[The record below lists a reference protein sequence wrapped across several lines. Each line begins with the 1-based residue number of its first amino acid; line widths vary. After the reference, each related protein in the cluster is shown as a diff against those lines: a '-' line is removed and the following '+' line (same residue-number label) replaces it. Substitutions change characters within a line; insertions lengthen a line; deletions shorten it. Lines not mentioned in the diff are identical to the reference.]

1 MWKTMSDFFVT
12 VKPYLDHYGYWALF
26 GAILLED
33 FGLPMPGETLLIASA
48 LLASQGKMGIV
59 PLLLTACIAAVTG
72 DNIGYAIGRFGGRR
86 LVLRYGRYVLITEE
100 RLQRA
105 EGFFRRYGGAVVLMA
120 RFFAVLRQL
129 NGIVA
134 GTAKMSWRRF
144 LAYNMLGA
152 ALWVGFWGMLFY
164 KLGEKAV
171 RFGAGINKLEF
182 LLIFGVIAVLVI
194 LAVHLLRGRAD

>member
-1 MWKTMSDFFVT
+1 
-12 VKPYLDHYGYWALF
+12 
-26 GAILLED
+26 
-33 FGLPMPGETLLIASA
+33 
-48 LLASQGKMGIV
+48 MGIV

-129 NGIVA
+129 NGVVA
-134 GTAKMSWRRF
+134 GTAKMNWRRF

-164 KLGEKAV
+164 ELGEKAV
-171 RFGAGINKLEF
+171 RFGAGINKVEF
-182 LLIFGVIAVLVI
+182 LLIFGVVAVLVI
-194 LAVHLLRGRAD
+194 LAVHLLRGRVD